1 MRVLF
6 FTHPGTNSRDI
17 FLDLALGFEKAGYE
31 VIRWELEPWVGL
43 YKAGGEQQRAVIQ
56 QATALLARFI
66 KANRIDLSV
75 GMWANG
81 LTSVAHAFRDGQP
94 ASFFEVIGHP
104 HLMFWLDAP
113 HWAGGG
119 GAHELFGSPLLRG
132 GRIRHYVNNPGIARE
147 MTSLLGFGPTIG
159 RRYGVNEDVF
169 RRYDEARRFDLV
181 FGTGPGDG
189 KPSELMLR
197 ELESEQPDVDGIR
210 RERGERVK
218 RKLEEHAR
226 SFAGAGA
233 DSMIELFRA
242 LLERRLARVGVPM
255 LDDLEALEKAGHAE
269 GGRVLRSN
277 PRALVV
283 AFAHLRSIEA
293 WRRAFTITYL
303 SRYYNCA
310 VFGPASLEH
319 WPCRATMLG
328 EVRYHDMARAYSSGL
343 IGLNAMRWQDDVGLN
358 LKPYEITG
366 SGACLLC
373 DRRTGFSGVFE
384 EGVEAVGFADP
395 GEARRQAGDLIA
407 DPARARRIA
416 EAGQARTLRDHTWT
430 AAARELVPFALEGQ
444 EPARQAA

>member
-17 FLDLALGFEKAGYE
+17 FLDMAGGFEKAGYQ

-56 QATALLARFI
+56 QATAMLARFI
-66 KANRIDLSV
+66 KSNCVDLSI

-113 HWAGGG
+113 HWAGAG

-147 MTSLLGFGPTIG
+147 MTDLLGFGPTIG

-169 RRYDEARRFDLV
+169 RPFDEPRRFDLV

-189 KPSELMLR
+189 KPSDLMLR
-197 ELESEQPDVDGIR
+197 ELESDQPDVEAIR
-210 RERGERVK
+210 RERGQRVGT
-218 RKLEEHAR
+218 KLEEHAR
-226 SFAGAGA
+226 SFAGGQA
-233 DSMIELFRA
+233 DAMIELFRA
-242 LLERRLARVGVPM
+242 LLERRLSHIGVPM
-255 LDDLEALEKAGHAE
+255 LDDLEALERAGHAE
-269 GGRVLRSN
+269 AGRALRTN
-277 PRALVV
+277 ARALVL
-283 AFAHLRSIEA
+283 AFAHLRSIEG

-303 SRYYNCA
+303 SKHFNCA
-310 VFGPASLEH
+310 VFGPASLEN

-328 EVRYHDMARAYSSGL
+328 QVEYHEMARVYSSGL
-343 IGLNAMRWQDDVGLN
+343 IGLNAMRWQDDIGLN
-358 LKPYEITG
+358 LKPYEITA

-373 DRRTGFSGVFE
+373 DRRTGFDKAFE
-384 EGVEAVGFADP
+384 EGMEALGFADP
-395 GEARRQAGDLIA
+395 CEARRRAGELIA
-407 DPARARRIA
+407 DPARARRIS
-416 EAGQARTLRDHTWT
+416 EAGRARTLRDHTWT
-430 AAARELVPFALEGQ
+430 RAARELVEFALKDQ
-444 EPARQAA
+444 EALRQAA